1 MRKTFVSILV
11 GLALIAPTET
21 LIAAPKSPK
30 LAKCDG
36 KQRRPANPYGSIL
49 PTVDPATGTS
59 TPAGQPQTQGRE
71 RGGVDV
77 FPERTPTAPNPAKPE
92 VKPRTNEDRQVP
104 PISSASP
111 PTPYRSC

>member
-1 MRKTFVSILV
+1 MGKHIIGIVAA
-11 GLALIAPTET
+11 LALIAPTET
-21 LIAAPKSPK
+21 LIAAPKSLK
-30 LAKCDG
+30 LAKCNG

-71 RGGVDV
+71 RSGVDV
-77 FPERTPTAPNPAKPE
+77 FPEKAPTAPNPAKPV

-104 PISSASP
+104 PISSVSP
-111 PTPYRSC
+111 LTPYRSC

>member
-11 GLALIAPTET
+11 GMALVTPTDILLAE
-21 LIAAPKSPK
+21 PKSPK
-30 LAKCDG
+30 LAKCNG

-59 TPAGQPQTQGRE
+59 TPSNQQQSQGRE

-77 FPERTPTAPNPAKPE
+77 FPEKAPTSSNPVKPE
-92 VKPRTNEDRQVP
+92 GKPATQVP
-104 PISSASP
+104 PISSANP
-111 PTPYRSC
+111 PTSYRSC

>member
-1 MRKTFVSILV
+1 MRKTFVSIFV
-11 GLALIAPTET
+11 GLAMIAPAET

-59 TPAGQPQTQGRE
+59 TPAGQPQTPGRE
-71 RGGVDV
+71 RNGVDV
-77 FPERTPTAPNPAKPE
+77 FPEKANPVKPEAKPGNN
-92 VKPRTNEDRQVP
+92 TGRQVP

>member
-1 MRKTFVSILV
+1 MRKTFVSILA
-11 GLALIAPTET
+11 GLALIARTDT
-21 LIAAPKSPK
+21 LIAEPKSPK

-71 RGGVDV
+71 RNGVDV
-77 FPERTPTAPNPAKPE
+77 FPEKAPTAPNPAKPE
-92 VKPRTNEDRQVP
+92 VKPPTKVP
-104 PISSASP
+104 PISSANP
-111 PTPYRSC
+111 PTLYRSC